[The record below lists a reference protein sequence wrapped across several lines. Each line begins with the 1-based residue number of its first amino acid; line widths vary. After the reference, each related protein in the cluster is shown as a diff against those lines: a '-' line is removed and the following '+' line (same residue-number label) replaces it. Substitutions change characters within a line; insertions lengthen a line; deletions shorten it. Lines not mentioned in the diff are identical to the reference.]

1 MARRKYVFEFIIT
14 RRSPDYRLDH
24 PSIEHTMYHRLID
37 IRSPLV
43 DHEDGNAQVN
53 STDYSLLGII
63 GALSSRWLKCTGA
76 PSVRA
81 RLPSKYY
88 TSLELRTSLGLVHA
102 ETSVTEIQGR

>member
-1 MARRKYVFEFIIT
+1 
-14 RRSPDYRLDH
+14 
-24 PSIEHTMYHRLID
+24 MYHRLID

-53 STDYSLLGII
+53 STDRSL
-63 GALSSRWLKCTGA
+63 ATLSSHWLKCTGA